1 MERTVFDA
9 ICFGISIVSAV
20 ILLLLVKADGR
31 KNGDV
36 KYSTPAPRFL
46 QTETNYT
53 YHKGERAILYCSV
66 KNLGT
71 KTVSWRRTYDRNFIT
86 IGILTLIADKRFE
99 VSHIEDSPDWHLM
112 ITNVTTADTGSYECQ
127 ISSVDRD
134 LRKEVYL
141 HVKDE
146 FSYAE
151 PQITITGSL
160 HVDRGME
167 LMLVCN
173 ATGAMTPPDDIDW
186 FQDGIKILPNA
197 LNQIEL
203 RKRLSINSRTIS
215 SVLTKAI
222 SEMSDTGTYSC
233 RTSDLQV
240 TSVKVNVLN
249 TDKKSK
255 KREPD
260 EKASLVLD
268 NSQSSSAER
277 TTSSFVIAVCLLCG
291 HLFIQHSREEIG

>member
-1 MERTVFDA
+1 MEGTIFK
-9 ICFGISIVSAV
+9 IISFGFIILSAV
-20 ILLLLVKADGR
+20 RLLLSAKADGR
-31 KNGDV
+31 KNGDF

-46 QTETNYT
+46 QTESNYT

-71 KTVSWRRTYDRNFIT
+71 KTVSWRKSIDSFFLTVGIIT
-86 IGILTLIADKRFE
+86 LVADKRFE
-99 VSHIEDSPDWHLM
+99 VSHIEDSPDWNLM
-112 ITNVTTADTGSYECQ
+112 ISNVTTTDTGAYECQ
-127 ISSVDRD
+127 ISSVDRE

-141 HVKDE
+141 NVKDE

-151 PQITITGSL
+151 PQISITGSL

-173 ATGAMTPPDDIDW
+173 ATGAITPPDYIDW
-186 FQDGIKILPNA
+186 FKDGIKIVPNA
-197 LNQIEL
+197 LSRIEL
-203 RKRLSINSRTIS
+203 RKKLSINSRTIS
-215 SVLTKAI
+215 SVLTKAF
-222 SEMSDTGTYSC
+222 SEMSDTATYSC

-260 EKASLVLD
+260 DSASLVFD
-268 NSQSSSAER
+268 NSQSSSSEK
-277 TTSSFVIAVCLLCG
+277 TVSLFVMFLCLLCG
-291 HLFIQHSREEIG
+291 YLFIQYN